1 VGGGLA
7 LLETGDIVRV
17 DLKARRVDALVS
29 DAEWQRRRAAWK
41 QPELVSQTP
50 WQEIA
55 RAHTG
60 QLSTGACFEPATY
73 FLDVLRLRG
82 EARDSH

>member
-1 VGGGLA
+1 M
-7 LLETGDIVRV
+7 LETGDIVRV

-41 QPELVSQTP
+41 PPELKSQTP

-55 RAHTG
+55 RTHTG
-60 QLSTGACFEPATY
+60 QLSTGACFGPATY